1 MQQISEILQYIDANL
16 KSDITAAELADMA
29 GYSLW
34 HFCRMFSQE
43 TGLPVMAYIAKRRID
58 NALMEISK
66 GRKGTDVAL
75 EYGFDTYAG
84 FYKAF
89 TRMYGCSPR
98 KYISLYGAYQPRQS
112 GGFTTMQEHEL
123 REILTNWDI
132 PQDLPL
138 GDIWIL
144 DGAKVSGN
152 VWKVGGDYV
161 LKFGPRDQ
169 MLKNIR
175 ITKALAAQ
183 GFTAAK
189 TLTTKTG
196 DEYIDGEQIFALY
209 HSLPG
214 SPLSKADR
222 FGDNRCDF
230 GYKYGQG
237 LARLHAAL
245 KEVEPDIM
253 PDDTNLY
260 KDVTEWAL
268 SNVQKQNE
276 QWNMGLSAEFFEDYI
291 QTFGKLFDKLPKQL
305 IHRDAHPGNILFH
318 NGEISGFI
326 DFDLSVRDIRLR
338 DICYCSTGLLC
349 EWRGV
354 DNIEEKWPLVL
365 EGILH
370 GYDSISPL
378 TPEEKQAVYYVL
390 CSIEMVCVAY
400 FDIIEEF
407 RELTKTNREMLQY
420 IVKSEGWI
428 KAIFKN

>member
-1 MQQISEILQYIDANL
+1 MQQILQYIDTNL
-16 KSDITAAELADMA
+16 KSEITAAELADMA

-43 TGLPVMAYIAKRRID
+43 TGLPVMAYIAKRRVD
-58 NALMEISK
+58 NALMEISN

-89 TRMYGCSPR
+89 ARMYGCSPR
-98 KYISLYGAYQPRQS
+98 KYLSLYGEYQPKQS
-112 GGFTTMQEHEL
+112 GGFATMQEHDL
-123 REILTNWDI
+123 RKILTNWDI
-132 PQDLPL
+132 PQNLPL

-152 VWKVGGDYV
+152 VWKVGSDYV

-183 GFTAAK
+183 GFAAAE
-189 TLTTKTG
+189 TLATKTG
-196 DEYIDGEQIFALY
+196 QAYIDGEQIFALY

-214 SPLSKADR
+214 NPLSKADR
-222 FGDNRCDF
+222 FGHNRYDF

-253 PDDTNLY
+253 PDEVNLY
-260 KDVTEWAL
+260 KDVTGWAL
-268 SNVQKQNE
+268 PNVQKQNE
-276 QWNMGLSAEFFEDYI
+276 QWNMGFPAEFFEDYV
-291 QTFGKLFDKLPKQL
+291 QEFGKLFDKLPKQL
-305 IHRDAHPGNILFH
+305 IHRDPHPSNILFH

-326 DFDLSVRDIRLR
+326 DFDLSQRDIRLR
-338 DICYCSTGLLC
+338 DICYCATGLLC

-370 GYDSISPL
+370 GYESVNPL

-390 CSIEMVCVAY
+390 CSIQMVCIAY
-400 FDIIEEF
+400 FASVEEF
-407 RELTKTNREMLQY
+407 QELAKTNREMLQY
-420 IVKSEGWI
+420 LQRQCNPLYPQHIQQ
-428 KAIFKN
+428 NR